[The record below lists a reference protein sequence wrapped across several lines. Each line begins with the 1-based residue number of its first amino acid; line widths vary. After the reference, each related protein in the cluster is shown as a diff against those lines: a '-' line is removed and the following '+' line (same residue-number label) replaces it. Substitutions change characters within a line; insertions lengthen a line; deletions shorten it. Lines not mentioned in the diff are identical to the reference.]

1 MPAADRRESILASA
15 SEVFGVRGYVG
26 ATTEQIAHAAGI
38 SQPYVVR
45 MFGTKEQLFVE
56 VMERALS
63 TLQVAFRRVIARRE
77 TERWSQEELSRKLG
91 DEYVDLIEDRGILL
105 SLMQGFV
112 QGHDPVIGAIGRRG
126 FLAIYTLLRDEAG
139 FEPDAARS
147 FLAEGML
154 INTLLAIRLPENS
167 SVDDESNELLACTF
181 GPKLNRVVGD
191 AQRFNAQRVD
201 SD

>member
-15 SEVFGVRGYVG
+15 SEVFGLRGYSA
-26 ATTEQIAHAAGI
+26 ATTEQIAQAAGI

-77 TERWSQEELSRKLG
+77 PEGWEQEELAQKLG
-91 DEYVDLIEDRGILL
+91 DEYVDLIADRGILL

-112 QGHDPVIGAIGRRG
+112 QGHDPVIGACARRG
-126 FLAIYTLLRDEAG
+126 FLAIYALMRDEAG
-139 FEPDAARS
+139 FEPTAART

-154 INTLLAIRLPENS
+154 INTLLAIRLPENLS
-167 SVDDESNELLACTF
+167 ADDASNELLACTF
-181 GPKLNRVVGD
+181 GPKLDDVVGET
-191 AQRFNAQRVD
+191 QRLG